1 MTKIVHVQTVLMENE
16 LAALKQ
22 KTNEESTKDAVAAA
36 IYHYLECAYTH
47 EDAWAKRLEKIMQ
60 KRQNILENN

>member
-1 MTKIVHVQTVLMENE
+1 MAKIVHVQTVLMEDE

-22 KTNEESTKDAVAAA
+22 KTNEKSTKDAVADA

-47 EDAWAKRLEKIMQ
+47 EDAWAKRLEKIIQ
-60 KRQNILENN
+60 KRQNILKNY

>member
-1 MTKIVHVQTVLMENE
+1 MTRIVHVQTVLLEDE
-16 LAALKQ
+16 LAELKQ
-22 KTNEESTKDAVAAA
+22 KTNEETTKDAVAAA
-36 IYHYLECAYTH
+36 IYHYLECAHTH

>member
-1 MTKIVHVQTVLMENE
+1 MVKIVHVQTVLMEDE

-22 KTNEESTKDAVAAA
+22 KTNEGNTKDAVAAA
-36 IYHYLECAYTH
+36 IHHYLECAYTH

-60 KRQNILENN
+60 KRQNILNNN

>member
-1 MTKIVHVQTVLMENE
+1 MTRIVHVQTVLMEDE

-22 KTNEESTKDAVAAA
+22 KTNEGSTKDAVAAA
-36 IYHYLECAYTH
+36 IYHYLECAHTH
-47 EDAWAKRLEKIMQ
+47 EDAWAKRLEKILQ

>member
-1 MTKIVHVQTVLMENE
+1 MARIVHVQTVLMEDE

-60 KRQNILENN
+60 KRQNILNNN

>member
-1 MTKIVHVQTVLMENE
+1 MTRIVHVQTVLMEDE

-22 KTNEESTKDAVAAA
+22 KTNEGNTKDAVAAA

-47 EDAWAKRLEKIMQ
+47 EDAWAKKLEKIMQ
-60 KRQNILENN
+60 KRQNILDNN

>member
-1 MTKIVHVQTVLMENE
+1 MTKIVHVQTVILEDE

-22 KTNEESTKDAVAAA
+22 KTNEVNTKDAVAAA
-36 IYHYLECAYTH
+36 IYHYLECAYTR
-47 EDAWAKRLEKIMQ
+47 EDAWAKKLEKIME

>member
-1 MTKIVHVQTVLMENE
+1 MTRIVHVQTVLMEDE

-22 KTNEESTKDAVAAA
+22 KTNEGSTKDAVAAA
-36 IYHYLECAYTH
+36 TYHYLECAYTH
-47 EDAWAKRLEKIMQ
+47 EDAWAKRLEKILQ